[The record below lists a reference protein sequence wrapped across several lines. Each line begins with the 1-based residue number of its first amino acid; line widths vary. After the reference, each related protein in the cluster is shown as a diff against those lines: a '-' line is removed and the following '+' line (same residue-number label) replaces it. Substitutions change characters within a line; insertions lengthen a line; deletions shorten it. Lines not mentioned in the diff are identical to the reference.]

1 MMKSGNQLYLLKEE
15 KPLSAVNDFVL
26 YRAIAVWRDEIGDE
40 KHESISRSSS
50 VGLKD
55 SFRSNFL
62 RYRSSL

>member
-15 KPLSAVNDFVL
+15 KPLSAVNDFFL

-50 VGLKD
+50 GW
-55 SFRSNFL
+55 FER
-62 RYRSSL
+62 